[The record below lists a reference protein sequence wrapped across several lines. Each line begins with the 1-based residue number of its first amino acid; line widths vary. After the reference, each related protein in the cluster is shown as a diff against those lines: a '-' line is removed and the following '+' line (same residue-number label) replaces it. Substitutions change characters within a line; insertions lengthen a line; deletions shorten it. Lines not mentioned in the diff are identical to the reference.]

1 MISDSSGALCEE
13 KEVGERGRF
22 SKSSLEVIAYDDF
35 ERYIEAD
42 GVGAPALSNLV
53 LGLLFVRLCR
63 LLRQDAGP
71 AEVEMGDV
79 GRGPGADVPCVG
91 VVRPPNLPMMSS
103 TLDML
108 ALPGTRWPGAHVV
121 RLFRI
126 DVTPSSCAVAGAC
139 LFNPCSVGARGSP
152 AILLIDCIDPVR
164 DRYFD

>member
-1 MISDSSGALCEE
+1 MVYE
-13 KEVGERGRF
+13 
-22 SKSSLEVIAYDDF
+22 DF
-35 ERYIEAD
+35 ERYIEVD
-42 GVGAPALSNLV
+42 GFDAPALSSLV
-53 LGLLFVRLCR
+53 LGLLLVRLCR
-63 LLRQDAGP
+63 LLRHDAGP

-121 RLFRI
+121 RLFRM
-126 DVTPSSCAVAGAC
+126 DVTPSSCTVAGAC
-139 LFNPCSVGARGSP
+139 LFSPCSVGALGSP
-152 AILLIDCIDPVR
+152 AMLLMDCIVPVR